1 MQLGITTQM
10 GGSYFGFNSNNLSF
24 ATPNNVHTALPKGG
38 WVPAVAQYGNN
49 VYAQRRLYDPVE
61 EKIKFQIYASGND
74 AGARIH
80 HELRRL
86 SFILDRA
93 KKAQKNLEVN
103 YPLLYY
109 AVSGV
114 STSPSNTLSTTVFTS
129 LVYDGKIVLPEDY
142 TQVIYLKKA
151 LDVELTVLRDGLWFP
166 PAAYADLQM
175 YSGIRTGLDFD
186 SNNFI
191 GNQTY
196 TFDTR
201 GFKRGTLMDFS
212 DFANGID
219 VNIGPFPSVNNFY
232 YMPQGYVIY
241 HAGTRDHG
249 IARPF
254 ADELG
259 GTVKGSLDSSI
270 TQVTHDTAQYYAR
283 HNPLSS
289 GWVTFMPPDI
299 YRSSMVLK
307 SPDLSYTG
315 TFAGQYTHTHHVFGE
330 FATSGTVSF
339 VLQPMLQSESGP
351 DQAFYGQETI
361 LSSMQYPEYVYLGVI
376 NTSSEQNNL
385 LMNYRTRRI
394 SGSGALH
401 VKEFHVFSNE
411 NTKITKLLPPVTFSG
426 IINPHSL
433 SVKPSGWLSLFHNY
447 AGLTGQPN
455 TSSLYNSRPS
465 TAANGPTVRLV
476 TENVDNFLSNLDDPY
491 DFYVPNFAYNVNAI
505 GDYGSLLE
513 TKTFFGGTQYG
524 TADNGTI
531 DINVTLLWAQG
542 SNRNSW
548 RFTYPSGLF
557 DPYVY
562 VYLTPYYPVIPR
574 L

>member
-10 GGSYFGFNSNNLSF
+10 GGTYFGFNSNSFAF
-24 ATPNNVHTALPKGG
+24 ATPNNVHTALPKEG
-38 WVPAVAQYGNN
+38 WVPAVAQYNSN
-49 VYAQRRLYDPVE
+49 VYTPRGLYDPVE
-61 EKIKFQIYASGND
+61 EKIKFQVYASGID

-80 HELRRL
+80 HEIRRL
-86 SFILDRA
+86 AFILDRA
-93 KKAQKNLEVN
+93 KRAKRDSEVN

-109 AVSGV
+109 AVSGIS
-114 STSPSNTLSTTVFTS
+114 STPGNTLSTTMFTS
-129 LVYDGKIVLPEDY
+129 LVYEAKLVLPSNY
-142 TQVIYLKKA
+142 TEVIYLKKA

-175 YSGIRTGLDFD
+175 VSGIRTGLSF
-186 SNNFI
+186 SPENFL

-201 GFKRGTLMDFS
+201 GLKNGTLLDFS

-219 VNIGPFPSVNNFY
+219 VNIGPFPSVNNLY
-232 YMPQGYVIY
+232 YMPQGYVVY

-254 ADELG
+254 ADDG
-259 GTVKGSLDSSI
+259 GLYIGALDSSI
-270 TQVTHDTAQYYAR
+270 TIIEHETGNYFAR
-283 HNPLSS
+283 HNPVSS
-289 GWVTFMPPDI
+289 GWVTFMAPGQ
-299 YRSSMVLK
+299 YRTSMILD
-307 SPDLSYTG
+307 SPDSSYSS

-330 FATSGTVSF
+330 FVTSGSVSF
-339 VLQPMLQSESGP
+339 TLQPMLQSESGP
-351 DQAFYGQETI
+351 DQAFYGQEVVLTG
-361 LSSMQYPEYVYLGVI
+361 MQYPEYVYLGVI

-385 LMNYRTRRI
+385 IMNYRTRRI
-394 SGSGALH
+394 AGSGALH

-411 NTKITKLLPPVTFSG
+411 NTSITKLLPPATFSG
-426 IINPHSL
+426 IINPFTL
-433 SVKPSGWLSLFHNY
+433 ALKPSGWLSLFHNY

-465 TAANGPTVRLV
+465 AAANGPTVRLV
-476 TENVDNFLSNLDDPY
+476 TENVENFLSNIADPY
-491 DFYVPNFAYNVNAI
+491 DFYVQNFAYSVNAV
-505 GDYGSLLE
+505 GNYGNLLE
-513 TKTFFGGTQYG
+513 TKAFFGGVGYG
-524 TADNGTI
+524 IADTGVI
-531 DINVTLLWAQG
+531 DINITLLWAQG

-548 RFTYPSGLF
+548 RFTYPSGYF

-562 VYLTPYYPVIPR
+562 LYITPYYPTIPR